1 MRECVRLMRVVV
13 GVGLM
18 CLDFGICGFE
28 ERLEGDC
35 GESVE
40 TR

>member
-1 MRECVRLMRVVV
+1 MHGCVGLMRVVV
-13 GVGLM
+13 GVGVM
-18 CLDFGICGFE
+18 CVDFGSCGFE

-40 TR
+40 AT